1 MPTVLRRAGLR
12 FFFYSLEGSE
22 PGANALVEI
31 EVWDRR
37 TEHMSETFAAMQ
49 KDAEIKRTLREAE
62 LVPAK

>member
-1 MPTVLRRAGLR
+1 MARL
-12 FFFYSLEGSE
+12 F
-22 PGANALVEI
+22 GANALVEI

-49 KDAEIKRTLREAE
+49 KDAEIKRVLKEAQ